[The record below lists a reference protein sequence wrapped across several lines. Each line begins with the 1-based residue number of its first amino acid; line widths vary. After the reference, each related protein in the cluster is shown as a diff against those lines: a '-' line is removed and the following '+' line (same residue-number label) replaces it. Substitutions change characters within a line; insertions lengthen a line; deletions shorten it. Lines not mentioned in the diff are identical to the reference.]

1 MTAFGPSFP
10 FANFLPTPSTRVV
23 REPARDVP
31 VLAECD
37 VAVLGGGMTGVCA
50 ATAAAREGKSVV
62 LVEHYGFLG
71 GMATSSMVLIW
82 HSFYG
87 MDRATKVIG
96 GLPDELIAGLKRFDG
111 VYNPD
116 PAGETQHWVID
127 SEKCKFVCDD
137 LVLGSGVKL
146 LLHTSLAGVIRDGR
160 RITAALVENKSG
172 RGALLAKTF
181 IDCTGDADL
190 IRFAQ
195 AAGIAKKDTGIAK
208 KDTGAHNKDTGVVRA
223 SSPPL
228 TELGDATG
236 ACQAPSLCY
245 RFDGVDPSRVD
256 FGRVQAELF
265 KLTMDYNGGKYPPLL
280 WGVHWPGNP
289 TEFMA
294 AGVRVLN
301 INAADGLDMTRAEI
315 EGRYQLR
322 WFLREARK
330 LPGWENLR
338 LVAMGTQIGTR
349 ESHRILADHQ
359 LTTDEVLYGRPFA
372 DAIGQGTYPIDI
384 HNPSGPGI
392 IFHDLDGVRRE
403 IAGDMT
409 HTVTRWDGQP
419 DDAPK
424 RDTLCY
430 QIPYR
435 SLIPRAFDNV
445 LVGGRCMGS
454 THEAAGA
461 IRVMVNCMQT
471 GQAAGLAA
479 AQGRDDVRA
488 VEVGE
493 MQSRLRELGMPLS

>member
-1 MTAFGPSFP
+1 MSHEVTFP
-10 FANFLPTPSTRVV
+10 LANYL
-23 REPARDVP
+23 PARSPRTVHEPGRDLP

-50 ATAAAREGKSVV
+50 AAAAARQGKSVV

-87 MDRATKVIG
+87 MDRATKIIG
-96 GLPDELIAGLKRFDG
+96 GLPDELIAGLKRFEG
-111 VYNPD
+111 VYNAD
-116 PAGETQHWVID
+116 SQGETLHWVID

-146 LLHTSLAGVIRDGR
+146 LLHTSLAGAVCDGR
-160 RITAALVENKSG
+160 RVTAALVENKSG
-172 RGALLAKTF
+172 RGALVARTF

-190 IRFAQ
+190 IRFA
-195 AAGIAKKDTGIAK
+195 GAKTA
-208 KDTGAHNKDTGVVRA
+208 
-223 SSPPL
+223 
-228 TELGDATG
+228 LGNAEG
-236 ACQAPSLCY
+236 GCQAPSLCY
-245 RFDGVDPSRVD
+245 RFEGVDPSRVD
-256 FGRVQAELF
+256 FPRVQAELF
-265 KLTMDYNGGKYPPLL
+265 KLTMDYNAGQYPPLL
-280 WGVHWPGNP
+280 WGVQWPGNP
-289 TEFMA
+289 GEYMA
-294 AGVRVLN
+294 AGVRVLD
-301 INAADGLDMTRAEI
+301 INAADGLDMTRAEV

-349 ESHRILADHQ
+349 ESHHILADHQ
-359 LTTDEVLYGRPFA
+359 LTREEVLYGEAFT
-372 DAIGQGTYPIDI
+372 DTIGRGTYPVDI

-392 IFHDLDGVRRE
+392 AFEDLDGRRRE
-403 IAGDMT
+403 IKGDCT
-409 HTVTRWDGQP
+409 QVTSRWDGQP
-419 DDAPK
+419 DDAPA

-430 QIPYR
+430 HIPYR

-445 LVGGRCMGS
+445 LVGGRCMGA

-471 GQAAGLAA
+471 GQAAGVAV
-479 AQGRDDVRA
+479 AQGRENVRE

-493 MQSRLRELGMPLS
+493 MQSRLRELGHPLP

>member
-1 MTAFGPSFP
+1 MPHQVQFPLQPYLPAPSSGF
-10 FANFLPTPSTRVV
+10 VH
-23 REPARDVP
+23 EPARDVP
-31 VLAECD
+31 VIAECD

-50 ATAAAREGKSVV
+50 AAAAARQGKSVV

-87 MDRATKVIG
+87 MDRRTKIMG
-96 GLPDELIAGLKRFDG
+96 GLLDELIAGLRGFEG
-111 VYNPD
+111 VYNADPD
-116 PAGETQHWVID
+116 GETLHWVID

-172 RGALLAKTF
+172 RGAILAKTF

-190 IRFAQ
+190 IRFA
-195 AAGIAKKDTGIAK
+195 
-208 KDTGAHNKDTGVVRA
+208 GVE
-223 SSPPL
+223 
-228 TELGDATG
+228 TELGNAEG
-236 ACQAPSLCY
+236 GCQAPSLCF
-245 RFDGVDPSRVD
+245 RFEGVDPVRVN
-256 FGRVQAELF
+256 FQQVQAELF

-280 WGVHWPGNP
+280 WGVRWPGNP
-289 TEFMA
+289 TQFMA

-301 INAADGLDMTRAEI
+301 INAADGLDLTRAEI

-322 WFLREARK
+322 WFLREARR
-330 LPGWENLR
+330 LRGWEGLR

-359 LTTDEVLYGRPFA
+359 LTRDELLYGERFP
-372 DAIGQGTYPIDI
+372 DAIGQGTYPVDI

-392 IFHDLDGVRRE
+392 IFCDLDGLRRE
-403 IAGDMT
+403 IAGDT
-409 HTVTRWDGQP
+409 TQTVSRWDGQLE
-419 DDAPK
+419 DAPR

-435 SLIPRAFDNV
+435 SLIPRDLDNV
-445 LVGGRCMGS
+445 LVGGRCLGA
-454 THEAAGA
+454 THESAGA

-471 GQAAGLAA
+471 GQAAGIAA
-479 AQGRDDVRA
+479 ARTRDNVRGVDV
-488 VEVGE
+488 GDL
-493 MQSRLRELGMPLS
+493 QSRLRELGMPLP

>member
-1 MTAFGPSFP
+1 MNYSGEVTRMQDQTVRFP
-10 FANFLPTPSTRVV
+10 LANFLPAPSTRVV
-23 REPARDVP
+23 HEPARDLP

-50 ATAAAREGKSVV
+50 AVAAARQGKSVV

-111 VYNPD
+111 VYNSD
-116 PAGETQHWVID
+116 PAGETLHWVID

-146 LLHTSLAGVIRDGR
+146 LLHTSLAGVLRENR

-172 RGALLAKTF
+172 RGAILAKTF
-181 IDCTGDADL
+181 IDCTGDANL
-190 IRFAQ
+190 MRFA
-195 AAGIAKKDTGIAK
+195 
-208 KDTGAHNKDTGVVRA
+208 GAE
-223 SSPPL
+223 

-236 ACQAPSLCY
+236 GCQAPSLCY
-245 RFDGVDPSRVD
+245 RFDGVAPSHVD
-256 FGRVQAELF
+256 FSRVQAELF

-289 TEFMA
+289 SEFMA

-338 LVAMGTQIGTR
+338 LVTMGAQIGTR

-359 LTTDEVLYGRPFA
+359 LTRDEVLYGQSFA
-372 DAIGQGTYPIDI
+372 DVIGQGTYPIDI

-392 IFHDLDGVRRE
+392 IFHDLDGLRRE

-409 HTVTRWDGQP
+409 HTVSRWDGQP
-419 DDAPK
+419 ADAPK

-435 SLIPRAFDNV
+435 SLIPRDLDNV
-445 LVGGRCMGS
+445 LVGGRCMGA

-479 AQGRDDVRA
+479 AQRRDNVREI
-488 VEVGE
+488 EVGE
-493 MQSRLRELGMPLS
+493 MQSQLRDLGMPLP